1 MRGGKKCAA
10 RRLAF
15 LAASLFLVF
24 TLLPATAA
32 RARDLV
38 VYGEPTLQSAL
49 IAVGSLWRSRGG
61 VRVHVFVAPTALSLA
76 QIERGARCDVIVG
89 MAEPL
94 ADGERRKLI
103 DSETK
108 APLFRNA

>member
-49 IAVGSLWRSRGG
+49 IAVGSLGYNWFAG
-61 VRVHVFVAPTALSLA
+61 V
-76 QIERGARCDVIVG
+76 
-89 MAEPL
+89 
-94 ADGERRKLI
+94 
-103 DSETK
+103 
-108 APLFRNA
+108 